1 MEWLDL
7 INLVADTAKHKMY
20 YTVELLEEPK
30 VQVFVEDDGKYGV
43 NYFTHNVQHF
53 FSADETIQFLS
64 DKELWGFEVKSYDF
78 NSSWNE
84 PEELRIVLYRIE
96 R

>member
-20 YTVELLEEPK
+20 YTVALLEEPK

-43 NYFTHNVQHF
+43 NYLTHNVQYF
-53 FSADETIQFLS
+53 FSADETIQYLS
-64 DKELWGFEVKSYDF
+64 DHELFGWQVQSY
-78 NSSWNE
+78 NIESRWNQA
-84 PEELRIVLYRIE
+84 EEMNIVLYRIE

>member
-7 INLVADTAKHKMY
+7 INLVADTAKHRMY

-53 FSADETIQFLS
+53 FSADETIEYLS
-64 DKELWGFEVKSYDF
+64 TKELFGWEVKSYNIN
-78 NSSWNE
+78 NSWCRF
-84 PEELRIVLYRIE
+84 EEMNIVLYRIE

>member
-7 INLVADTAKHKMY
+7 INLVADTAKHPMF

-43 NYFTHNVQHF
+43 NYLTHNVQYF
-53 FSADETIQFLS
+53 FSADETIQYLS
-64 DKELWGFEVKSYDF
+64 DHELFGWQVQSY
-78 NSSWNE
+78 NIESRWNQA
-84 PEELRIVLYRIE
+84 EEMNIVLYRIE